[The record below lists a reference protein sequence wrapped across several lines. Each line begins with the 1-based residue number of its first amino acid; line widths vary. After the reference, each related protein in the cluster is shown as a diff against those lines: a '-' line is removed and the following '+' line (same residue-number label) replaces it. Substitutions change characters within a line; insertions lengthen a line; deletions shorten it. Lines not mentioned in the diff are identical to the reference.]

1 MKAPSGDIDFSISAV
16 TGTTLYFNGKAAII
30 YLTDGSTSG
39 GTIRSDKDKNII
51 IKVPDLLNVELGE
64 HVFYVT
70 ATHKSSGY
78 SYSTQYTIEVTAP
91 DCSNVSITDVELPPD
106 GSLMG
111 SIGTLAYD
119 YGRGVD
125 RNPRKIIFHLAS
137 SLVGCDI
144 NYTCTIET
152 IDPNC

>member
-1 MKAPSGDIDFSISAV
+1 M
-16 TGTTLYFNGKAAII
+16 
-30 YLTDGSTSG
+30 
-39 GTIRSDKDKNII
+39 
-51 IKVPDLLNVELGE
+51 ELGE

-91 DCSNVSITDVELPPD
+91 DCSNVSITDVELKLPD
-106 GSLMG
+106 GGSLMG

-125 RNPRKIIFHLAS
+125 RNPRKIIFHSAS
-137 SLVGCDI
+137 PLVGCDI